1 MSSPYSSY
9 IFKRNGINIKN
20 RVVLAAMTNKQSYKD
35 GRISQNEIDWLT
47 YRAKG
52 GFGIITTAAAHV
64 SKDGQGWEGEFGLFN
79 DNLIDDLSILT
90 KSIQKYNSLIIA
102 QLFHGGM
109 RSPQK
114 LTGVRPLSAS
124 RIPCDVSTSGFTRSA
139 SVEDINKII
148 DDFTSAAIRCVESGF
163 DGIELHG
170 AHGYLLSQFL
180 SKKIN
185 NRKDR
190 WGGDIYGRSKIVRDI
205 ISSIKNN
212 VPDSFILGIRI
223 SPEIDELGI
232 YLNESIELVKILN
245 NLGVDFIHI
254 SCWDIY
260 SRSIEYRNNSK
271 TLTEWFTHSIDNLP
285 AIISTGNIWSSIDA
299 KNVMKQGA
307 DFIGVARVAIP
318 YPDWAN
324 NLGIDNYNP
333 KKAPFTVKKLKEA
346 GLSNTFINYMRKWN
360 GFVCDGYEKN

>member
-1 MSSPYSSY
+1 MSSPNSSY
-9 IFKRNGINIKN
+9 IFKRNGVSIKN
-20 RVVLAAMTNKQSYKD
+20 RAVLAAMTNKQSYKD
-35 GRISQNEIDWLT
+35 GRISQKEIDWLT
-47 YRAKG
+47 FRAKG

-64 SKDGQGWEGEFGLFN
+64 SKDGQGWDGEFGLFN
-79 DNLIDDLSILT
+79 DDQIDNLSILT
-90 KSIQKYNSLIIA
+90 NSIHKYNSVIFA

-114 LTGVRPLSAS
+114 LTGVEPLSAS
-124 RIPCDVSTSGFTRSA
+124 RIPCDVSKTGFTRCA
-139 SVEDINKII
+139 SVIDINKII

-185 NRKDR
+185 NRTDI

-223 SPEIDELGI
+223 SPELDELGI
-232 YLNESIELVKILN
+232 HLNESVELVKILN
-245 NLGVDFIHI
+245 NTGLDFIHI

-260 SRSIEYRNNSK
+260 ARSFEYPNNSK
-271 TLTEWFTHSIDNLP
+271 TLTEWFTDSIENLP
-285 AIISTGNIWSSIDA
+285 AIISTGNIWSSLDA

-307 DFIGVARVAIP
+307 DFVGVARVAIP
-318 YPDWAN
+318 YPNWAN
-324 NLGIDNYNP
+324 NLDMDNYNP
-333 KKAPFTVKKLKEA
+333 KKAPFTVKKLREA
-346 GLSNTFINYMRKWN
+346 GLSDVFINYMRKWN
-360 GFVCDGYEKN
+360 GFVCDVN